1 MAMREDIKRLRV
13 PLVIAAVLLAIGAA
27 AVAGMQKWTEQARR
41 EQAEAQALVAD
52 SRAKLARAREEEQEI
67 KRSLQQ
73 YRELLARGIV
83 GDENRL
89 EWIERINAIRL
100 AHKLYDIRA
109 EISEQ
114 KKLDNPATG
123 PDIMVSR
130 MDISLPLLHEDDL
143 FQLLDGMRAGGHGYF
158 QVKSCNLDR
167 GLPVDRRVLAPTLNS
182 TCALNFY
189 TIRERLPAK
198 VAGS

>member
-1 MAMREDIKRLRV
+1 MAMGEDLKRLRL
-13 PLVIAAVLLAIGAA
+13 PLVIAVVLIAISAGVVMAV
-27 AVAGMQKWTEQARR
+27 QKWTEQARR
-41 EQAEAQALVAD
+41 EQAEAQAALAE
-52 SRAKLARAREEEQEI
+52 SRGRLARAREEESEI

-73 YRELLARGIV
+73 YRELVARGIV

-114 KKLDNPATG
+114 KKLDNPAVG

-130 MDISLPLLHEDDL
+130 MDISMPLLHEDDL
-143 FQLLDGMRAGGHGYF
+143 FKLLTDLRASSRGYF
-158 QVKSCNLDR
+158 QVKTCNLDR
-167 GLPVDRRVLAPTLNS
+167 GPPVDRRALAPTLTA
-182 TCALNFY
+182 TCELDFY
-189 TIRERLPAK
+189 TIRERVAAK